1 LPQHESNKKR
11 MRQDERRRARNRR
24 VRSQVQ
30 TALRKLQEGKPAEL
44 AELLRSATSELDNAR
59 RKGVLKEN
67 TVNRKKSRLTK
78 WVNRQTQAAASN

>member
-1 LPQHESNKKR
+1 MPQHESNKKR

>member
-1 LPQHESNKKR
+1 